1 METFKLSCPRCGQHI
16 EYTKD
21 YCGRQVQC
29 PSCAGSVTFPA
40 LPPGALTQKLRLE
53 RDRPKVKQPF
63 RLDFGKILAS
73 TISFVRNFQHWQIVL
88 MCLLPFGFIVVALG
102 IASVVRHQDQ
112 QPNSEQPVVAET
124 RKTETQQVD
133 AMLKADA
140 IVRSRVQSILAA
152 KSRLDNAVAR
162 RSQLR
167 AMYSGRNPSAA
178 ARTVM
183 ANADEQVEAAE
194 ANLNGWKK
202 SFDIDYANYE
212 KAGGKID
219 YRSQLPR

>member
-1 METFKLSCPRCGQHI
+1 
-16 EYTKD
+16 
-21 YCGRQVQC
+21 
-29 PSCAGSVTFPA
+29 
-40 LPPGALTQKLRLE
+40 
-53 RDRPKVKQPF
+53 
-63 RLDFGKILAS
+63 
-73 TISFVRNFQHWQIVL
+73 
-88 MCLLPFGFIVVALG
+88 
-102 IASVVRHQDQ
+102 
-112 QPNSEQPVVAET
+112 
-124 RKTETQQVD
+124 
-133 AMLKADA
+133 
-140 IVRSRVQSILAA
+140 VRSRVQSILAA